1 MRDLEAYEV
10 YYEKKSFEEI
20 QVIYRR
26 KKILEVMNRY
36 NHNNILEIGCGT
48 DPLFSHMDDYQSMA
62 VVEPGNHFYEYAC
75 KLSENDSR
83 ITCYKG
89 FFEDEV
95 PNLLEKQ
102 PGFDYIV
109 ATMLTELENLD
120 RGYQALYEL
129 CSDKTILYL
138 CVPNAKSLHRLV
150 AYEAGIIKKLSSIS
164 EHGKKL
170 LQRREPYIMDDFC
183 KEVEEHGFRIL
194 DKGSYFPK
202 LFTHQQMLEILDKK
216 IISYEVLDGM
226 YKMEK
231 YLPEYGSEIYVV
243 CVKQ

>member
-1 MRDLEAYEV
+1 MRDLDAYEN

-26 KKILEVMNRY
+26 KKILEVMNHY
-36 NHNNILEIGCGT
+36 KHGHVLEIGCGM
-48 DPLFSHMDDYQSMA
+48 DPLFSHIDDYQSMA
-62 VVEPGNHFYEYAC
+62 VVEPGSHFYENAC
-75 KLSENDSR
+75 KLSENDNR

-95 PNLLEKQ
+95 PNLLQNQ
-102 PGFDYIV
+102 PSFDYIV

-120 RGYQALYEL
+120 RGYQALSEL
-129 CSDKTILYL
+129 CSEKTILYL
-138 CVPNAKSLHRLV
+138 CVPNAKSLHRLI
-150 AYEAGIIKKLSSIS
+150 AYEAGMIEKLSVIS

-170 LQRREPYIMDDFC
+170 LQRKEPYMMEEFC
-183 KEVEEHGFRIL
+183 SEIEEHGFHIL
-194 DKGSYFPK
+194 EKGSYFPK
-202 LFTHQQMLEILDKK
+202 LFTHQQMFEILEKK
-216 IISYEVLDGM
+216 IISREVLEGM

-231 YLPEYGSEIYVV
+231 YLPEYGSEIYAA